1 MSKTN
6 DGSIRKESTT
16 FERDFPNLK
25 IKNMLEIGTY
35 NPLNECCF
43 IQDIQEHCLDKQ
55 KVKKAIDKVF
65 DMSDEEDAVHN
76 LMIKNELGL

>member
-55 KVKKAIDKVF
+55 KVKEAIDKVF

>member
-1 MSKTN
+1 MNPQTKNTLLEKF
-6 DGSIRKESTT
+6 I
-16 FERDFPNLK
+16 ERDFPNLK

-55 KVKKAIDKVF
+55 KVREAIISAFEKG
-65 DMSDEEDAVHN
+65 SLISRAEIREI
-76 LMIKNELGL
+76 LTKELGL

>member
-1 MSKTN
+1 MNPQTKNTLLEKF
-6 DGSIRKESTT
+6 I
-16 FERDFPNLK
+16 ERDFPNLK

-55 KVKKAIDKVF
+55 KVKEAIDKVF